1 MIRAKSAAERPE
13 KFGFKALL
21 RLQGQRLYSPIL
33 RVGNGL
39 LHSRG
44 AR

>member
-1 MIRAKSAAERPE
+1 MKRAKSADERPQ
-13 KFGFKALL
+13 KFGLMTLL
-21 RLQGQRLYSPIL
+21 RLEGQRLYSPIL